1 MNTLLSV
8 LSEGF
13 HMKIS
18 LAALTIISVA
28 LGWFGL
34 QSLDTKS
41 LFGPSLNST
50 GSATRIDASISQLQQ
65 DGSSRDTRLAA
76 ARFIASNANSVTP
89 DLVHQLGQPLLKAR
103 DVAIRK
109 EVADVMRQLAARHT
123 ANELQPAQFEPQMLE
138 ILLAAYNG
146 ETNADVR
153 INIVRAAGQMNH
165 PDALLILDNGTSDA
179 NPAVREAAQESRTER
194 ERRMLAARSG

>member
-1 MNTLLSV
+1 
-8 LSEGF
+8 
-13 HMKIS
+13 MKIS